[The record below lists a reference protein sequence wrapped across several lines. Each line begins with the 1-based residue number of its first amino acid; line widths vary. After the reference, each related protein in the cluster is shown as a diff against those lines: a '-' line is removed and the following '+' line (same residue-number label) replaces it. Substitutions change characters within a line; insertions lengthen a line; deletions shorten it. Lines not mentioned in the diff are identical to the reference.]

1 MTSDSNDNS
10 NIQAAGFSE
19 PAAVACEGGTCEAAC
34 AEPTVAEAGASYRR
48 DGQCR
53 IIVDSCADFAPEV
66 ARALGCDCILV
77 EGGHQSPAALRASGA
92 PVIPTLAQLPAL
104 IDSLRK

>member
-10 NIQAAGFSE
+10 NIQAAGSSE

-66 ARALGCDCILV
+66 ARALGV
-77 EGGHQSPAALRASGA
+77 E
-92 PVIPTLAQLPAL
+92 VIHFPFVMADGDTRTTCGTP
-104 IDSLRK
+104 